1 MSDFSVP
8 FAHANAV
15 RGPSRFAVPQNPGP
29 AKTIGDIP
37 CDRAER
43 FSHGVLQ
50 PAPAGEFAHVSAE
63 EHRATIR
70 RIEAARRLEAAETVR
85 LRTSLE
91 ARIAQLEITVKALVE
106 RG

>member
-1 MSDFSVP
+1 MNESAPP
-8 FAHANAV
+8 FPHLNEG
-15 RGPSRFAVPQNPGP
+15 RGVTYDQAARFGQ
-29 AKTIGDIP
+29 
-37 CDRAER
+37 
-43 FSHGVLQ
+43 
-50 PAPAGEFAHVSAE
+50 AGEFAAHVSAE
-63 EHRATIR
+63 EYRATIR